1 MSQRAAEMLKEEMEF
16 LGKVKVSEVE
26 AVQQKIVDVVRSL
39 EESGQ
44 LARPTSDAEEEFIS

>member
-1 MSQRAAEMLKEEMEF
+1 MEF